1 MPFFF
6 IFIIFASPL
15 SFDFSFAD
23 FSHILFQA
31 ITIFAARCLRF
42 ISMLTRRHAAA
53 GHCHYAMPTPLFS
66 LISCRH
72 ASIRLPDYFH
82 AV

>member
-42 ISMLTRRHAAA
+42 ISMLTLPPCCRWPLPLRHAHAIIFA
-53 GHCHYAMPTPLFS
+53 DFMPPRFDT
-66 LISCRH
+66 I
-72 ASIRLPDYFH
+72 A
-82 AV
+82 